1 MCFVIL
7 KVGCELAACLM
18 VDAGHSHQ
26 DILFDER
33 GLLLA
38 LGTPSSSLLALPSRN
53 TFSLVEWADSTSR
66 SLTLAGRR
74 PAQFFKMAD
83 GVESSD
89 DAC

>member
-7 KVGCELAACLM
+7 KVACELAASLM

-38 LGTPSSSLLALPSRN
+38 LGTPSSSLLAPPAATPSVWWN
-53 TFSLVEWADSTSR
+53 GPTQHLV
-66 SLTLAGRR
+66 
-74 PAQFFKMAD
+74 P
-83 GVESSD
+83 
-89 DAC
+89 